1 MHNHTRPLVT
11 NNDLLTTAATTP
23 FTTTTLATF
32 TNNNNMIRA
41 ISNPNVTCTC
51 GQVQLAIDSP
61 SALRLVCYSKDYR
74 GYYQWLQ
81 QQAQQHGHTN
91 SPNKNKNAPID
102 PWGGVDLVQIYPS
115 EITILAGKELC
126 QTVLIRPGSP
136 TRRVYASCCD
146 TPLFDIGSLSAMV
159 NTSLLTADDAD
170 KLLPVHFRILGR
182 HALPN
187 NKLTQQQPKKPS
199 MSWSIPWSWL
209 FVMGRRIDKSKM
221 EPLPLDISQPKV
233 IPNFEQG

>member
-1 MHNHTRPLVT
+1 MHNHTRPLLT

-23 FTTTTLATF
+23 FTTTTTLTD
-32 TNNNNMIRA
+32 NNNNMIRA
-41 ISNPNVTCTC
+41 IYNPNVTCTC
-51 GQVQLAIDSP
+51 GKVRLAIDSP

-81 QQAQQHGHTN
+81 QQAKQHGHTK
-91 SPNKNKNAPID
+91 SPNNNKNAPID
-102 PWGGVDLVQIYPS
+102 PWGGVDLVQIYPCD
-115 EITILAGKELC
+115 ITVLAGKELC

-159 NTSLLTADDAD
+159 NTALLADDDANQQ
-170 KLLPVHFRILGR
+170 LPVHFRILGR

-187 NKLTQQQPKKPS
+187 KLTQQQPKPS